1 MSYASKL
8 AIQMSTKVGCV
19 PWTVNISHKYFEGI
33 NVMHCGIATSKGKY
47 GNYLSFVGT
56 TKNNSSNFYS
66 TCKKL

>member
-8 AIQMSTKVGCV
+8 AIQMNTKVGCV
-19 PWTVNISHKYFEGI
+19 PWIVNPTNPYFKNI
-33 NVMHCGIATSKGKY
+33 NVMHCGIATSKGKN

-56 TKNNSSNFYS
+56 IKNNSSSYFS